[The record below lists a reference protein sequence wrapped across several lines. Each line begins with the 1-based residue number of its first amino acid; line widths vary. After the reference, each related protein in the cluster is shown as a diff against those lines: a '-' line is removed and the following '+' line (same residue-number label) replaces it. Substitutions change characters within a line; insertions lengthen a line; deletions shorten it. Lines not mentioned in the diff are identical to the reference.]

1 MKKNILQMC
10 APLYLCFII
19 RHTVWE
25 LYEYINML
33 AFMRTK
39 HVAEDY
45 NLPRGI
51 VSVSSSFLV
60 VVILLFFLF
69 GKNPWRKLRIG

>member
-1 MKKNILQMC
+1 
-10 APLYLCFII
+10 
-19 RHTVWE
+19 
-25 LYEYINML
+25 ML

-69 GKNPWRKLRIG
+69 GKNP